1 MGKKGKG
8 KKKSFGTSGTPA
20 EVLNTMMPATMRMK
34 DLPDDEEGFVLSP
47 TEYGRKQL
55 DDVHLR
61 RSKKSPKN
69 TSIVAEPK
77 PYEGYSPNG
86 AIQMLDDAI
95 NKIRDGKYK
104 KAMEKRS
111 NEKIDDLVDAF
122 LNMESDLP
130 NFQRVVSAATKL
142 IQVCKSFREYDDA
155 QRDYVDD
162 AIYDRVI
169 TKYRAY
175 GYDEPTGFTPGSK
188 AKTKIKYPLLHNNM
202 DKSYAIHS
210 GDPVPDGV
218 KEDTKVEDWLL
229 KAYKT
234 LGLSTESEVEL
245 EISPKIDGVSVNGTV
260 KGQGF
265 YDPQTRGDDEESVK
279 VPGLS
284 NFMVAPKDVATD
296 TPEFGIQYE
305 LFVTNEDLPKVSEYL
320 GLRQPYVSNRHAAS
334 GIINR
339 LTAKIDDGLLDFIS
353 LYPIEASGLDGIYS
367 ERMDVLQEYG
377 IVPDDMIERTTIK
390 GNVKSLLKQ
399 IEKKFTKMAEKRG
412 DLSFAIDGMVITFTD
427 PDYQTTLGRSKRTN
441 NYQLALK
448 FDPETAEAEVKGI
461 HLDSGKKGFR
471 TVQVDLKHAIFLGGV
486 RYDHVPVL
494 SAGLYEELGLR
505 KGSVVRVHRTGD
517 VMPAITVLEKGSGN
531 KLALPDKCPYCKGN
545 LVIKNKKL
553 YCGYGNCR
561 GNLVGKII
569 GFLDGI
575 GVDGA
580 KDAFATSLVE
590 TYGLKTL
597 DQLFDLNEDNLAAV
611 GLTAKIYREFATN
624 LRNAIAN
631 TPDYKVLG
639 AIGIPDVGPA
649 RAKMILMAY
658 NGWENFSKEW
668 SNTGNGFV
676 NNIRN
681 TKVWNSLSNDAKLNM
696 ATAEVKAMIGKLR
709 TYVENITT
717 KFDNLRLGHTGIDPT
732 AEVKDLCKENNIDI
746 VDGKAFDM
754 LLTGSFDSE
763 SDKMKTARKKDIPI
777 YTVETFIKR
786 YSK

>member
-1 MGKKGKG
+1 
-8 KKKSFGTSGTPA
+8 
-20 EVLNTMMPATMRMK
+20 
-34 DLPDDEEGFVLSP
+34 
-47 TEYGRKQL
+47 
-55 DDVHLR
+55 
-61 RSKKSPKN
+61 
-69 TSIVAEPK
+69 
-77 PYEGYSPNG
+77 
-86 AIQMLDDAI
+86 MLDDAI

-339 LTAKIDDGLLDFIS
+339 LTTKIDDGLLDFIS

-367 ERMDVLQEYG
+367 ERMDMLQEYG

-412 DLSFAIDGMVITFTD
+412 DLSFAIDGIMT
-427 PDYQTTLGRSKRTN
+427 
-441 NYQLALK
+441 QLL
-448 FDPETAEAEVKGI
+448 
-461 HLDSGKKGFR
+461 
-471 TVQVDLKHAIFLGGV
+471 
-486 RYDHVPVL
+486 
-494 SAGLYEELGLR
+494 
-505 KGSVVRVHRTGD
+505 
-517 VMPAITVLEKGSGN
+517 
-531 KLALPDKCPYCKGN
+531 
-545 LVIKNKKL
+545 
-553 YCGYGNCR
+553 
-561 GNLVGKII
+561 
-569 GFLDGI
+569 
-575 GVDGA
+575 
-580 KDAFATSLVE
+580 
-590 TYGLKTL
+590 
-597 DQLFDLNEDNLAAV
+597 
-611 GLTAKIYREFATN
+611 
-624 LRNAIAN
+624 
-631 TPDYKVLG
+631 
-639 AIGIPDVGPA
+639 
-649 RAKMILMAY
+649 RAK
-658 NGWENFSKEW
+658 
-668 SNTGNGFV
+668 
-676 NNIRN
+676 
-681 TKVWNSLSNDAKLNM
+681 
-696 ATAEVKAMIGKLR
+696 
-709 TYVENITT
+709 
-717 KFDNLRLGHTGIDPT
+717 
-732 AEVKDLCKENNIDI
+732 
-746 VDGKAFDM
+746 
-754 LLTGSFDSE
+754 
-763 SDKMKTARKKDIPI
+763 
-777 YTVETFIKR
+777 
-786 YSK
+786 